1 MDTISMTGSLQLM
14 RGEQTQQAL
23 STTMMKQA
31 ADQQNKIANLLAQN
45 VQQAPQPAAQS
56 GNGFNFSTYAW
67 SVDTETKRPADKQAG
82 RFLC

>member
-56 GNGFNFSTYAW
+56 GNGFIFSTYA
-67 SVDTETKRPADKQAG
+67 
-82 RFLC
+82 

>member
-56 GNGFNFSTYAW
+56 GNGFSFSTYA
-67 SVDTETKRPADKQAG
+67 
-82 RFLC
+82 